1 MHSGPHFKLL
11 SDGNHKYNSLSNEPY
26 YWEYKKMMKKVLG
39 IGGSPRKGGN
49 SDILL
54 KHIIKGVSNE
64 GVATKEI
71 QLRDYQ

>member
-1 MHSGPHFKLL
+1 
-11 SDGNHKYNSLSNEPY
+11 
-26 YWEYKKMMKKVLG
+26 MMKKVLG